1 MKEHLYLLKFSL
13 KLQSGWSV
21 LIALSLVL
29 ALEGTHFFWFAF
41 PHVIFNKY
49 YRYLCPILLSSVTD
63 CNYFPCSTWTFNPVG
78 SVILSLSLHSFMFWA
93 VSYLSLFWNS
103 FAIDVSV
110 THWGP
115 LVSLTMANKELR
127 EITMAANGLTEKEVD
142 SLGKEIQKEG
152 KQFA

>member
-1 MKEHLYLLKFSL
+1 MTEHLYLLKFSL

-29 ALEGTHFFWFAF
+29 ALEGTHFFWFAC

-93 VSYLSLFWNS
+93 VSYLLLFWNS

-127 EITMAANGLTEKEVD
+127 EITMAANGLTE
-142 SLGKEIQKEG
+142 
-152 KQFA
+152 